1 MTMALRLITTLIFLV
16 VFYYGSAAKSIVLH
30 ELDFSKVP
38 ELEQII
44 DFVSAKGDSL
54 VKGQKNFTINLKDFN
69 EGYVY
74 IGMTERDN
82 PVNMS
87 DLGYP
92 EYTGFYKTDTN
103 IFFIRY
109 SSDIG
114 LITRTSHHKR
124 FKLGEIYG
132 FDGVIEWTFYITE
145 DKIYLV
151 RFQSEW

>member
-1 MTMALRLITTLIFLV
+1 MTIALRLITSLMLLV
-16 VFYYGSAAKSIVLH
+16 AAYVGIAAKSIVLL

-44 DFVSAKGDSL
+44 DIVSAKGDSL
-54 VKGQKNFTINLKDFN
+54 VQGQKIFTINLKDFN
-69 EGYVY
+69 KGYVH
-74 IGMTERDN
+74 IGMTERNN

-114 LITRTSHHKR
+114 LIAQTSHHKR
-124 FKLGEIYG
+124 FKLGEIDG
-132 FDGVIEWTFYITE
+132 FDGVIEWTFYITD

-151 RFQSEW
+151 RFQSKW